1 MQKSIQKENFQE
13 DSGFDPSKRSI
24 IHITNVEEQVEVS
37 AQAPSVAV
45 FLLPNI

>member
-13 DSGFDPSKRSI
+13 DSGFDPSKRS

-45 FLLPNI
+45 FLLPKI